1 VYVPAVTR
9 ALHPALAPYVVSCV
23 GFDFRMP
30 VDVVH
35 HGLPSTALTVVI
47 VFDEPLD
54 CGWLDE
60 AGSDRYWT
68 LVGGLHDRPAL
79 IRTHGRQHGI
89 QLALTPVGVR
99 ALLGIPA
106 GELGNTLVR
115 PDDSPHVRRILS
127 DGLHGRLA
135 EAGWPERFDLLEQ
148 RLLQQMDWRNQS
160 GGMAAKVAE
169 AWRLMVSTH
178 GRLPIEEVAHR
189 VGWSRRHLQARW
201 AAEFGLGPK
210 RSARVARFGYAQQ
223 LNEAGMP
230 LAAVAH
236 VAGYADQSHLNRDW
250 RALAG
255 QTPVETLDDF
265 PIVLE
270 NMDGVGASS
279 GA

>member
-1 VYVPAVTR
+1 MPAVTR

-23 GFDFRMP
+23 GFD
-30 VDVVH
+30 
-35 HGLPSTALTVVI
+35 
-47 VFDEPLD
+47 EPLD

-60 AGSDRYWT
+60 PGSDRYWT
-68 LVGGLHDRPAL
+68 LIGGLHDRPAL

-89 QLALTPVGVR
+89 QLALTPVGAR

-210 RSARVARFGYAQQ
+210 RSARVARFGHAQQ